1 MNEREEII
9 SFDDLFEEDESNKKT
24 EKPLENKRTSLI
36 IIGVYFAIFFLGTLL
51 ASFLFS
57 LNKNNF
63 ESFTATETIID
74 YLTYN
79 SGISFAFESEFLESN
94 NNNNVNYLKYQ
105 EDVIIY
111 SIDLEDTIKKA
122 FLDTTALE
130 EDEISD
136 FFKAEVSYL
145 KINNLNNNNFLT
157 TFNLT
162 ADDFDL
168 QVENSRSLKLSVS
181 ALINFLIYL
190 LTSLFLLVLARTFF
204 ASDFR
209 LLKKH
214 KVLTVISMVVVG
226 YLFLMIGNI
235 LSNFLSTVVRN
246 FSNTKEIISL
256 NQFYINKILNSSSA
270 YLMIVPTVIL
280 APIIEELVFRK
291 AFFSL
296 FKNDI
301 VALIVSSLVFGL
313 IHVSG
318 ESGIYL
324 LVNLIIYAIPG
335 FALGFVYL
343 KNNKNIYP
351 VIFVHALTNLISVL
365 AVLFLL

>member
-1 MNEREEII
+1 
-9 SFDDLFEEDESNKKT
+9 
-24 EKPLENKRTSLI
+24 
-36 IIGVYFAIFFLGTLL
+36 
-51 ASFLFS
+51 
-57 LNKNNF
+57 
-63 ESFTATETIID
+63 
-74 YLTYN
+74 
-79 SGISFAFESEFLESN
+79 
-94 NNNNVNYLKYQ
+94 
-105 EDVIIY
+105 
-111 SIDLEDTIKKA
+111 
-122 FLDTTALE
+122 
-130 EDEISD
+130 
-136 FFKAEVSYL
+136 
-145 KINNLNNNNFLT
+145 
-157 TFNLT
+157 
-162 ADDFDL
+162 
-168 QVENSRSLKLSVS
+168 
-181 ALINFLIYL
+181 
-190 LTSLFLLVLARTFF
+190 
-204 ASDFR
+204 
-209 LLKKH
+209 
-214 KVLTVISMVVVG
+214 MVVVG